1 MANQFVKEVRQDI
14 GTTPVVVYETDANT
28 KATIIGINVAN
39 TAVHPVY
46 ASIKLVDEASTEIFL
61 VKETPINIRASL
73 AAIGGDQ
80 KLVLEPNN
88 RLVIYSNAPSSLDV
102 VVSALEIV

>member
-1 MANQFVKEVRQDI
+1 MANQFVKEIRQSI
-14 GTTPVVVYETDANT
+14 GTTPETVYETDANT
-28 KATIIGINVAN
+28 KATIIGINIAN
-39 TAVHPVY
+39 TAVYPVY
-46 ASIKLVDEASTEIFL
+46 ASIKIMDETSTEIFL
-61 VKETPINIRASL
+61 VKETPINTRASL

-88 RLVIYSNAPSSLDV
+88 RLIVYSNAPSSLDV